1 MDNRKDYNQIANY
14 VYTQSETN
22 IKIKDD
28 APCEYMA
35 CMKQQV
41 AGGGTFYGGI
51 TSMEDLKA
59 NLAENC
65 VPEAFMDMDIFDY
78 PVFLD
83 TRRTMMAQY
92 IREYYE
98 SLA

>member
-1 MDNRKDYNQIANY
+1 
-14 VYTQSETN
+14 
-22 IKIKDD
+22 
-28 APCEYMA
+28 
-35 CMKQQV
+35 MKQQV
-41 AGGGTFYGGI
+41 ANEGTYYGGI
-51 TSMEDLKA
+51 TDMDDLRA

-78 PVFLD
+78 QVFLD

-98 SLA
+98 SLALTSLRRVTYGVQLPEYGRVCS

>member
-1 MDNRKDYNQIANY
+1 MD
-14 VYTQSETN
+14 
-22 IKIKDD
+22 
-28 APCEYMA
+28 
-35 CMKQQV
+35 
-41 AGGGTFYGGI
+41 
-51 TSMEDLKA
+51 DLKA

-78 PVFLD
+78 QVFLD
-83 TRRTMMAQY
+83 IRRTMMAQY

>member
-1 MDNRKDYNQIANY
+1 MTLWYS
-14 VYTQSETN
+14 VL
-22 IKIKDD
+22 
-28 APCEYMA
+28 
-35 CMKQQV
+35 QV
-41 AGGGTFYGGI
+41 VLYPLLGLTYYGGI
-51 TSMEDLKA
+51 TDMDDLKA

-78 PVFLD
+78 QVFLD